1 MIQIRELSDMEYK
14 ITVINLFKKIDD
26 QMENFI
32 GELKSMYFFKKANW
46 KS

>member
-32 GELKSMYFFKKANW
+32 GELKSMYFFLKANW

>member
-32 GELKSMYFFKKANW
+32 GELKSMYFF
-46 KS
+46 